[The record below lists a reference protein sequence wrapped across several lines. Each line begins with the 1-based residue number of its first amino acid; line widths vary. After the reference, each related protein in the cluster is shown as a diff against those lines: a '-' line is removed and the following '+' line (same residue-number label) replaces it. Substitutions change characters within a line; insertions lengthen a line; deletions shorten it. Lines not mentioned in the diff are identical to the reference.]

1 MPYTITQVTLLTMPS
16 SRDANFWNALGE
28 RPMLNCPHCVQK
40 STIGAVNVV
49 PLSEM
54 NNKSL
59 VRCKLKHR
67 REDARVMLREWVQ
80 IGLLDME
87 VMSIWKNG
95 QCKKVTYWGLPLHLW
110 RSKSC
115 ECWSLYHGEL

>member
-1 MPYTITQVTLLTMPS
+1 
-16 SRDANFWNALGE
+16 
-28 RPMLNCPHCVQK
+28 MLNCPHCAQK

-59 VRCKLKHR
+59 VSCKLKHR

-95 QCKKVTYWGLPLHLW
+95 QCKKVTCWGSLLHL
-110 RSKSC
+110 
-115 ECWSLYHGEL
+115 